1 LETFSRET
9 RFDVHP
15 FTRQIEGDEAIIGR
29 PDTSVF
35 LVIPVEALEILD
47 RLAAGATVGEAL
59 SAFAADHGETPD
71 VDEFLAGL
79 EKKGLLRRLGAADD
93 SAVDPT
99 DRRDPANL
107 PRTRSFHFENF
118 PVPVARALFGGP
130 ALAFY
135 GALIALALVLGLRE
149 PSLVPDWRA
158 FYFPDRFL
166 LMIALVMPLHLGAI
180 FLHEMA
186 HLVAARAVGV
196 AARLG
201 IGNRLW
207 HLVAETEI
215 TGIWSVPRRRRYLPI
230 LAGPLVD
237 AVSAAS
243 MMILLALES
252 HGLLHLSEIGLL
264 LVRALLLRYFL
275 ALTWQFYFF
284 VQTDVYYLIAN
295 FFACRSLMKDTEAYL
310 RDLVSRLTARI
321 TGRPGRAAAASI
333 PSREMRVV
341 RAYSA
346 VWLLGRVIS
355 FVILIKIQ
363 IPLVWNYLQ
372 LMAASAGPAASR
384 PGAAA
389 VAVAATFVL
398 SLAAGFWMWT
408 RGLLKARRKS

>member
-1 LETFSRET
+1 METFSRET
-9 RFDVHP
+9 RLDVHP

-35 LVIPVEALEILD
+35 VVIPVEALEILD

-71 VDEFLAGL
+71 VDDFLAGL
-79 EKKGLLRRLGAADD
+79 EKKGLLRRLDAADD
-93 SAVDPT
+93 SALEP
-99 DRRDPANL
+99 RDAADL
-107 PRTRSFHFENF
+107 PRTRNFHFENF
-118 PVPVARALFGGP
+118 PVPVARALFGKP
-130 ALAFY
+130 ALAVY
-135 GALIALALVLGLRE
+135 GSLIALALVLGLRE

-166 LMIALVMPLHLGAI
+166 LMVALVMPLHLCAI

-243 MMILLALES
+243 MLILLALES
-252 HGLLHLSEIGLL
+252 HGLLHLSELGLL

-284 VQTDVYYLIAN
+284 VQTDIYYLIAN

-310 RDLVSRLTARI
+310 RDLVSRVL
-321 TGRPGRAAAASI
+321 GRPRPAAASI
-333 PSREMRVV
+333 PARERRVV

-363 IPLVWNYLQ
+363 IPLVWSYLK
-372 LMAASAGPAASR
+372 LMAASTGPAASR

-398 SLAAGFWMWT
+398 SLAAGFWLWT